1 MSIEKDGNQNKM
13 LNNSSADS
21 TPDAKKKVSA
31 AYSIPAFPS
40 AKIQLEIAK
49 NEYEREKSRSDSLDN
64 KAGVYIAAIVTII
77 TVFIQ
82 VLPFRDLNTLFSK
95 AGKTSACA
103 LTAVLLILLVGF
115 IMSGIAFYSL
125 TKTIGLRNY
134 KRVCLENLTDI
145 SLLASPEDQSS
156 EAMIRHFVDIIAHNE
171 SLNDDK
177 AENLNKGLFRSII
190 GFVFISVGT
199 VLLFTIIGWI

>member
-1 MSIEKDGNQNKM
+1 MSIEKDYNQNQM
-13 LNNSSADS
+13 QNSSADS
-21 TPDAKKKVSA
+21 TPNAKQKVND
-31 AYSIPAFPS
+31 AYSLPAFPS

-82 VLPFRDLNTLFSK
+82 LLPFRDINTLFTK
-95 AGKTSACA
+95 AEKTIACA
-103 LTAVLLILLVGF
+103 LTAVLLILLFGF
-115 IMSGIAFYSL
+115 IMSGTAFYSL

-134 KRVCLENLTDI
+134 KRVCLGNLTDI
-145 SLLASPEDQSS
+145 SLLASPEDHTS

-171 SLNDDK
+171 SVNDEK
-177 AENLNKGLFRSII
+177 AENLNKGLYRSII

-199 VLLFTIIGWI
+199 VLLFSIIGLI